1 MEERR
6 RHKRISKSFMSW
18 LKFFRGEQEDKRV
31 EHSYEWDMVT
41 TRDLSAGG
49 ILFNY
54 DKQVGIGIGAKF
66 KVVFPFAD
74 HLIECTGKVIRDE
87 KVSTVSMPNT
97 DLHRVAAQ
105 FGSIKESDACLIE
118 KIANQ

>member
-1 MEERR
+1 MLPE
-6 RHKRISKSFMSW
+6 
-18 LKFFRGEQEDKRV
+18 G
-31 EHSYEWDMVT
+31 WDMVT

-87 KVSTVSMPNT
+87 EVSTVSMPHT